1 MDVFQEVSPL
11 DMVNMSLDPVA
22 SLLVR
27 ENMDLEHVV
36 KHRTVEDNREQVQV
50 NPLAVNNTGL

>member
-1 MDVFQEVSPL
+1 
-11 DMVNMSLDPVA
+11 MVNMSLDPVA

-27 ENMDLEHVV
+27 ENMDLVHVV
-36 KHRTVEDNREQVQV
+36 KHRTVEDNRVQVQV